1 MYDTL
6 LVRQAIERLLCLQYL
21 IDRVSFLSFIDSI
34 PPVILGVVTGLL
46 PVL

>member
-1 MYDTL
+1 MLTF
-6 LVRQAIERLLCLQYL
+6 VQYL
-21 IDRVSFLSFIDSI
+21 TDRVGFLGFIDSI